1 MSKIES
7 VKKASKKSLKEILAL
22 NFSQK
27 LTTNEIEK
35 MEYELLK
42 MLELLVNVELSNFK
56 EIANESGYISK
67 SFNGDAARRVLS
79 GCPIGQVA

>member
-1 MSKIES
+1 MSKTEA
-7 VKKASKKSLKEILAL
+7 VKKTSPKSVREVLAL

-27 LTTNEIEK
+27 LTTNEIEE
-35 MEYELLK
+35 MECELLK

-56 EIANESGYISK
+56 EIANESCYFSK
-67 SFNGDAARRVLS
+67 SFNRNAGRRVLS

>member
-7 VKKASKKSLKEILAL
+7 VKKASQKSLKEILAL

-42 MLELLVNVELSNFK
+42 TLELFVNIELSN
-56 EIANESGYISK
+56 
-67 SFNGDAARRVLS
+67 
-79 GCPIGQVA
+79 